1 MDIITNASTAA
12 LRSRS
17 ATPFVVPSGAQAYW
31 HLGDRN
37 RGSVFLAAT
46 TDDMRLGMH
55 TTATPPNN
63 PTAVRNPRT
72 TAKQARPPRGVPR

>member
-31 HLGDRN
+31 HLGDRSN
-37 RGSVFLAAT
+37 VFLGAP
-46 TDDMRLGMH
+46 TDDMRLGIR
-55 TTATPPNN
+55 TTATAPNN
-63 PTAVRNPRT
+63 PMAVRNPRT